1 MPGRV
6 PARRAPRH
14 SLLALLLAPTLALAG
29 GVPAFTSGFDPARH
43 GLNFVNYGDF
53 GSPGGNC
60 WGMSVLAIHD
70 FQNSRGQAIAPQLVQ
85 PPQSADV
92 QKQIVASLVQ
102 AELSLTNQSGKSG
115 ENPRQSAT
123 TTAPIQAALER
134 IRQGGVPEVLIY
146 TNSSSGHANVLYGY
160 DGQNLLLYDPNDPG
174 QTMRWPWDPQKGF
187 GDHPKKTSEGGLF
200 ADAKWFSST
209 PFSQFQV
216 SSRLNALR
224 QACLSRD
231 QSCIGRFPDLEAR
244 LERES
249 RGDLVVVGRIGAPQ
263 LPRPSGSG
271 TAPSLLDGSVWVSV
285 NGSYVIDG
293 KIRKPRA
300 NNGVLG
306 VFVLKLPK
314 GLSLPGGSLRVVI
327 LSQQGTF
334 AGYVDV
340 PVKPE
345 FRTGASGTK
354 SGGRQSQSAPAKAS
368 RTR

>member
-6 PARRAPRH
+6 PARRAVRR
-14 SLLALLLAPTLALAG
+14 SLLAFLLAPTLALAG

-53 GSPGGNC
+53 GNPGGNC

-70 FQNSRGQAIAPQLVQ
+70 FQTSRGQAIAPQLVQ

-102 AELSLTNQSGKSG
+102 AELSLTNERGRSG

-134 IRQGGVPEVLIY
+134 VRSGGVPEVLIY
-146 TNSSSGHANVLYGY
+146 TNSTSGHANVLYGY

-187 GDHPKKTSEGGLF
+187 GDHPKKTSQGGLF

-216 SSRLNALR
+216 SARLTALR

-231 QSCIGRFPDLEAR
+231 QSCVGRFPDLQAR

-249 RGDLVVVGRIGAPQ
+249 RGDLVVVGRIGTPQ

-271 TAPSLLDGSVWVSV
+271 TPPSLLDGSVWVSS
-285 NGSYVIDG
+285 NGRYLIDG

-327 LSQQGTF
+327 LSKDGTF

-345 FRTGASGTK
+345 HQTGGKTP
-354 SGGRQSQSAPAKAS
+354 GRRPSQSAPTRAS
-368 RTR
+368 QSR